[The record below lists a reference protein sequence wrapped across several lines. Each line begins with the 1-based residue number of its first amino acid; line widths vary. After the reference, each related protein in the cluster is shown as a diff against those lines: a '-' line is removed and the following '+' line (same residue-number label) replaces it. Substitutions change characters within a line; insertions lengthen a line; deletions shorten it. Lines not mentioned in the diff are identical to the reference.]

1 MMSLADKMTV
11 RLWHDGRRV
20 EPTADPVADARHQ
33 VVPGDLVWIDI
44 LDPTPEQL
52 MAFGQHFGLTRLGME
67 DVLEPHERTKV
78 VRHADHLSFVC
89 YTAHEKAAEPG
100 SPVDILIS
108 SIRP

>member
-1 MMSLADKMTV
+1 MAGGSCRAHAAIVPRVPRRAYDDLMMSLADKMTV

-33 VVPGDLVWIDI
+33 VVPGDLVLIDI

-67 DVLEPHERTKV
+67 DVLEPH
-78 VRHADHLSFVC
+78 
-89 YTAHEKAAEPG
+89 
-100 SPVDILIS
+100 
-108 SIRP
+108 